1 MDKEQLLE
9 AIGKAFDSMAEA
21 PKENAPSKAE
31 SSIDKVVI
39 DLQKSY
45 EKLSGQLDEI
55 NKKLVEKEKEPAA
68 TAEKKPLII

>member
-21 PKENAPSKAE
+21 PKENATSKAE
-31 SSIDKVVI
+31 SAIDKVVI

-68 TAEKKPLII
+68 NAEKKPLII